1 MLRNLFKPKS
11 IKAYWWNGVQNFGDA
26 LAPYLLEHFA
36 DIKVEWD
43 TVSHSKIASIGSVL
57 EHIPPLWDGYILG
70 SGMLHEDS
78 RLQLMQMG
86 VLYPKILG
94 LRGPLSAR
102 GIPGTFAIG
111 DPGILAD
118 ELVGQQP
125 RHYDLGVLP
134 HFADKELLPK
144 YQRIMPA
151 GTDIHFI
158 DPTEADPL
166 QVVREIGRCLR
177 IVTSSLHG
185 MIVADAF
192 GIPRKVEPAKVNM
205 RDGGD
210 FKFRDYSASIQT
222 KWEPE
227 KMLLPSRYRIEDVKF
242 QVYDAYRALKKE
254 LKNDGA
260 F

>member
-1 MLRNLFKPKS
+1 MLFRNPFKSKTV
-11 IKAYWWNGVQNFGDA
+11 KAYWWRGVQNFGDA
-26 LAPYLLEHFA
+26 IAPFLLDHFA
-36 DIKVEWD
+36 DIEVEWE
-43 TVSHSKIASIGSVL
+43 TVSHSQVASIGSVL
-57 EHIPPLWDGYILG
+57 EHIPPLWDGVILG

-86 VLYPKILG
+86 KLSPTILG
-94 LRGPLSAR
+94 IRGPLSAR
-102 GIPGTFAIG
+102 GIPGDYAIG

-118 ELVGQQP
+118 ELVGYQP
-125 RHYDLGVLP
+125 KIHDLGVLP
-134 HFADKELLPK
+134 HFVDKDLLPK
-144 YQRIMPA
+144 YQMIMPA
-151 GTDIHFI
+151 GTDVFFI
-158 DPTEADPL
+158 DPTQPDPL
-166 QVVREIGRCLR
+166 QVLREIGSCQR

-192 GIPRKVEPAKVNM
+192 GIPRKVEPAKMNE

-254 LKNDGA
+254 LK
-260 F
+260 